1 MPCIGGVFSLP
12 LHNADK
18 KNRGHRRQYH
28 VCSVG
33 EQQRKGVQIAHGVD
47 RDNDGRFEAHEMT
60 GFSSISGVEPFSRSI
75 RIPVSRP
82 QHMLLQRECLQ
93 NL

>member
-1 MPCIGGVFSLP
+1 
-12 LHNADK
+12 
-18 KNRGHRRQYH
+18 
-28 VCSVG
+28 
-33 EQQRKGVQIAHGVD
+33 
-47 RDNDGRFEAHEMT
+47 MT

>member
-1 MPCIGGVFSLP
+1 
-12 LHNADK
+12 
-18 KNRGHRRQYH
+18 
-28 VCSVG
+28 VG
-33 EQQRKGVQIAHGVD
+33 EQQGEGVQITHGVD
-47 RDNDGRFEAHEMT
+47 TNDDGRVETHEIT

-82 QHMLLQRECLQ
+82 QHMLLQREWRQ

>member
-1 MPCIGGVFSLP
+1 MLCIAGVFSLP

-18 KNRGHRRQYH
+18 KNRGHCRQHY

-33 EQQRKGVQIAHGVD
+33 EQQGEGVQVAYGVD
-47 RDNDGRFEAHEMT
+47 NDNDGRIEAHEMT
-60 GFSSISGVEPFSRSI
+60 GFSSISGVVPVSRSI

-82 QHMLLQRECLQ
+82 QHIDLQRECLQ